1 MGRWEGGSG
10 GRGHILMADSC
21 CCMQKP
27 AQHFKA
33 INLQLKKK
41 KTSKKEARRSEHF
54 LSFSPHL
61 FYLKF
66 I

>member
-10 GRGHILMADSC
+10 AGRHILMADSC
-21 CCMQKP
+21 CCMPKP

-41 KTSKKEARRSEHF
+41 KQAKKRQEEMSTSF
-54 LSFSPHL
+54 PFPLIC
-61 FYLKF
+61 F